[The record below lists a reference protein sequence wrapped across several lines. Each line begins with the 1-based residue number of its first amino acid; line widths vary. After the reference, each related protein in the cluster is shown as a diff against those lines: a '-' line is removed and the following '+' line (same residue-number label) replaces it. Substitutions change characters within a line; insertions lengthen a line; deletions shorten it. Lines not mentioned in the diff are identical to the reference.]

1 MRAASSSR
9 ALTKRS
15 PPCTRRRAS
24 TGRRYARRLSSDSTR
39 TGWWT
44 TTLLST
50 GGSSRLTELNRS
62 STEEPSAEIVG
73 GSFPGR
79 RQLLAGAH
87 RDGLVVGVRSGRGRS
102 RLRADRRERSR
113 LGQGVSDLGGLPA
126 RPKPG

>member
-15 PPCTRRRAS
+15 PPWTRRRAS
-24 TGRRYARRLSSDSTR
+24 TGRRYALRLSSDLTR

-62 STEEPSAEIVG
+62 RTEEPSAEPAAEIVG
-73 GSFPGR
+73 RSFPGR

-87 RDGLVVGVRSGRGRS
+87 RDGLVVGIRSG
-102 RLRADRRERSR
+102 
-113 LGQGVSDLGGLPA
+113 
-126 RPKPG
+126 